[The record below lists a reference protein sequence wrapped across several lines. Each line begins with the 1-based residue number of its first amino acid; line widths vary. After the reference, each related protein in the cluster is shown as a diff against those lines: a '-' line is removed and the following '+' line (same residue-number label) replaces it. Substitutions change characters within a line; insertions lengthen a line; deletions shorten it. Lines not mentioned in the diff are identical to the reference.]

1 MEENEWAFCSLWSK
15 RIRIDCATALLNPT
29 LKDDYFFNRATIENC
44 DIPYSQVASVFWK
57 EGMDCHLYF
66 KVQPPRELRTVDTM
80 YILKSVKKEAGLNR
94 SVKVRLAK
102 PSDATTWVDLFCKSF
117 SVLEWKGEVSHIIA
131 ANSNKMDLLLA
142 YKGNTPAGCAAIF
155 NKSDLMGLYCLGTV
169 PMQRSKGVA
178 ASILNYAKTF
188 AADHNLP
195 LFLQTFGSEKL
206 LDLYRARGFEVVYT
220 KSICELSK
228 AN

>member
-15 RIRIDCATALLNPT
+15 RIRIGCATALLNPT

-66 KVQPPRELRTVDTM
+66 KLQPPRELRIIDTM
-80 YILKSVKKEAGLNR
+80 YILRSVKKEAGLNG
-94 SVKVRLAK
+94 SVRIRLAK
-102 PSDATTWVDLFCKSF
+102 PSDATTWVDLFCRSF
-117 SVLEWKGEVSHIIA
+117 SVLEWNGEVSHIIA
-131 ANSNKMDLLLA
+131 ANSNKMNLLLA
-142 YKGNTPAGCAAIF
+142 YKGDTPAGCAAIF

-169 PMQRSKGVA
+169 PMQRSTGVA
-178 ASILNYAKTF
+178 ASILKYAKTF
-188 AADHNLP
+188 AAQHNSP

-220 KSICELSK
+220 KSICVLPK